1 MTALTMAYGL
11 GFSAD
16 ELAFSEQIRAK
27 ANKVVSRIANEIYM
41 FLNLGMGQTTQETD
55 EQFNLVIE
63 SANKSLEKILRQF
76 PELIAKVDLS
86 IDRVNDAINVVQVG
100 DSKYTEF
107 APVESLLNLA
117 MGLSEQMAFSFRQT
131 RKQIENSNINVLALA
146 KTIDLLRELE
156 DNCLILYKKLDELF
170 ERMQIRDAM
179 TEAPL
184 KVSGIRE
191 LDALNEL

>member
-100 DSKYTEF
+100 DSKYT
-107 APVESLLNLA
+107 
-117 MGLSEQMAFSFRQT
+117 
-131 RKQIENSNINVLALA
+131 
-146 KTIDLLRELE
+146 
-156 DNCLILYKKLDELF
+156 
-170 ERMQIRDAM
+170 
-179 TEAPL
+179 
-184 KVSGIRE
+184 
-191 LDALNEL
+191 